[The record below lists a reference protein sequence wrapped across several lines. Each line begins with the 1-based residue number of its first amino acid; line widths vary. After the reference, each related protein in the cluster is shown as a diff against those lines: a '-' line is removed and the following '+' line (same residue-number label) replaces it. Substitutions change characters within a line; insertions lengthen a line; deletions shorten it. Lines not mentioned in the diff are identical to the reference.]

1 MTTDAGDVPII
12 ALTYVPV
19 KLTDAVPPLTM
30 AEIGETPTTDV
41 SPEVDAGIKMVRQNR
56 LLKADSRLARYQT
69 RRR

>member
-19 KLTDAVPPLTM
+19 RLTDAVPPLTM

-41 SPEVDAGIKMVRQNR
+41 SPEVDAGIKMVPPEPF
-56 LLKADSRLARYQT
+56 AESR
-69 RRR
+69 